1 MSAPDTRLPVGI
13 LGITGTVGQRF
24 AQLLADHP
32 QFRIAAVGASE
43 RSAGR
48 VHFATGLTI
57 VGCAAGNFAHCALV
71 FSALDAGV
79 AGDIEAAMAAA
90 GIHVLSNAKNWRMD
104 GKVPLVVPTV
114 NPHHLDMLAAFKA
127 KNAGRGFIVTNANCS
142 TTGLV
147 VPLKALIDKFGPLAQ
162 LHVTTQQAISGA
174 GYPGVPSLDILEN
187 IVPFISGEEEKME
200 IEPLKILGPGFVDGK
215 FAFDGD
221 LKISATCTRVP
232 IIDGH
237 TMHVSLKFKG
247 TKPSIEEI
255 NRALSEYTSEAQ
267 TLNCPSAPSRSI
279 IVHTENNRPQP
290 RVDRDLERGFAVS
303 VGRVRDCNLLDIKF
317 TALVHNTILGAA
329 GSSVLNAEIAYAKG
343 LFA

>member
-1 MSAPDTRLPVGI
+1 MTERVPVGI

-24 AQLLADHP
+24 AQLLTGHSL
-32 QFRIAAVGASE
+32 FRVVAVGASE
-43 RSAGR
+43 RSVGKVNA
-48 VHFATGLTI
+48 ATGLSI
-57 VGCAAGNFAHCALV
+57 VACSAAAFKDCVLV
-71 FSALDAGV
+71 FSALDASV
-79 AGDIEAAMAAA
+79 AGDIEADMAAN
-90 GIHVLSNAKNWRMD
+90 GIHVLSNAKNYRMHD
-104 GKVPLVVPTV
+104 QTPLVVPTV
-114 NPHHLDMLAAFKA
+114 NPDHLDAL
-127 KNAGRGFIVTNANCS
+127 KNYKQLNNGKGFIITNANCS

-147 VPLKALIDKFGPLAQ
+147 VPLKALMQKFGPLAQ

-200 IEPLKILGPGFVDGK
+200 VEPLKILGPGLVDGK
-215 FAFDGD
+215 FAFDQD

-237 TMHVSLKFKG
+237 TMHVSLQFKADV
-247 TKPSIEEI
+247 KPSVEDVEE
-255 NRALSEYTSEAQ
+255 ALKNYTSEAQ

-279 IVHTENNRPQP
+279 IVHKEQNRPQP

-303 VGRVRDCNLLDIKF
+303 VGRVRKCNLLDLKF

-329 GSSVLNAEIAYAKG
+329 GSSVLNAEIAHAKG